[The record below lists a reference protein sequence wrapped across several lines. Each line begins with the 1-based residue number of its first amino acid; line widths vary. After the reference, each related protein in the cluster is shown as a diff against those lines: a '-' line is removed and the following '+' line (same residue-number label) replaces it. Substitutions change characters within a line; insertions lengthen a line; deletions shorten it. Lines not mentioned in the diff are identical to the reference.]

1 MQRPGW
7 RANIGE
13 GTGERQS
20 LWRSS
25 HNGAWQQRSPA
36 RRGHELDAE
45 TPQVEDDG
53 AEDVHVCLTPVAAA
67 GAHLPELERA
77 AEELVQPARRTRS
90 RGGRAAPVF
99 LTGAASAS
107 PTIMPLAD
115 ARAARESTGHGQ
127 NTDNRSGST
136 VAPAVQ
142 VAISS

>member
-1 MQRPGW
+1 V
-7 RANIGE
+7 
-13 GTGERQS
+13 
-20 LWRSS
+20 
-25 HNGAWQQRSPA
+25 A

-90 RGGRAAPVF
+90 RGVGERLPVF